1 MLWQWGLI
9 GDLKTVSDT
18 LSPAA
23 FPQTIQQLLEK
34 RESHVQEISKI
45 DKTLADVM
53 VALGAK
59 PSAPVPAAVP
69 APAAKVVAAPVTKK
83 APDPKAKKRSRFSVS
98 ASDLVLAFVKSKKNP
113 TTKEITQ
120 HLVSEG
126 RSLGAVSNALSVLTT
141 KKKLKRSPL
150 GKGLMGSTYSLV

>member
-59 PSAPVPAAVP
+59 PSAP